1 MGSSTTSRTGTLVA
15 ARDLVMS
22 VVRNVGLLTGASA
35 VRQAISLAAAPV
47 IARLFLP
54 AEFGVAGVFFAFAGV
69 LGVVAC
75 LRLDLAV
82 VVPEGDD
89 EASDVLFTAVVA
101 TALLVAITAVL
112 MASFGGGIARA
123 LGEPD
128 VAILLPYLP
137 LYLGTLGAYQA
148 LEYWATR
155 FERFG
160 RVASADLVRAAG
172 TAGAQVAF
180 GFARLASFGLVL
192 GQVLGQVLG
201 LVMLFAA
208 TARRTSTLT
217 RRRRSW
223 PSVARV
229 VGKYRKFVVFG
240 SSQALVNSVN
250 QGMPAVVLTATFDA
264 SVAGLYLMAQRL
276 VAAPV
281 GLVGRSVRKVIY
293 PRLGR
298 ALHERTL
305 FPLATRATAWLAALA
320 VVPTVLAV
328 WLAPPAFVWLLGEEW
343 RTAGEFSRYLVAW
356 LAVAF
361 VNIPSVSVVPLLEM
375 QRWHAGYEVVYLLF
389 RAAALVAGA
398 RTGDPTV
405 AIALFSGVG
414 VLFNLILIVVPLNRA
429 WVLTHGPRHRHGV
442 TSEVGD

>member
-1 MGSSTTSRTGTLVA
+1 
-15 ARDLVMS
+15 MS
-22 VVRNVGLLTGASA
+22 VVRNVGLLTAASG

-75 LRLDLAV
+75 LRLDLAIM
-82 VVPEGDD
+82 VPEGDD
-89 EASDVLFTAVVA
+89 EASDVLVAAFVA
-101 TALLVAITAVL
+101 TALLVALAAVFVA
-112 MASFGGGIARA
+112 MFGGGIARA

-128 VAILLPYLP
+128 VAVLLPYLP
-137 LYLGTLGAYQA
+137 LYLGALGSYRA
-148 LEYWATR
+148 LEYWAAR

-160 RVASADLVRAAG
+160 RVASAGLFRAAG

-192 GQVLGQVLG
+192 GQVLGEVLG
-201 LVMLFAA
+201 LAMLFAA
-208 TARRTSTLT
+208 TARRASTLP

-223 PSVARV
+223 SSVAGV
-229 VGKYRKFVVFG
+229 VGKYREFVVFG

-276 VAAPV
+276 VSAPV
-281 GLVGRSVRKVIY
+281 GLVGKSVRKVLY

-298 ALHERTL
+298 ALHEGEL
-305 FPLATRATAWLAALA
+305 YPLAARATAGLAALA
-320 VVPTVLAV
+320 VLPTVLAV
-328 WLAPPAFVWLLGEEW
+328 WLAPQAFVWVLGEEW
-343 RTAGEFSRYLVAW
+343 RSAGEFSRYLVVW
-356 LAVAF
+356 LVVAF

-389 RAAALVAGA
+389 RAVALVAGA

-414 VLFNLILIVVPLNRA
+414 VLFNLILIAVPLYRA
-429 WVLTHGPRHRHGV
+429 WALTHRPGHRHGV
-442 TSEVGD
+442 PSDVGD

>member
-1 MGSSTTSRTGTLVA
+1 
-15 ARDLVMS
+15 MS

-75 LRLDLAV
+75 LRLDLAI
-82 VVPEGDD
+82 VVPESDD
-89 EASDVLFTAVVA
+89 EASDVLIAAVVA
-101 TALLVAITAVL
+101 TALLVAVTAVL
-112 MASFGGGIARA
+112 MALFGGGIARA
-123 LGEPD
+123 LGEPE
-128 VAILLPYLP
+128 VAVLLPYLP

-160 RVASADLVRAAG
+160 RVASAGLVRAAG

-192 GQVLGQVLG
+192 GQVLGQVVG
-201 LVMLFAA
+201 LVLLFVS
-208 TARRTSTLT
+208 TARRTSKLT
-217 RRRRSW
+217 KRRRSW

-229 VGKYRKFVVFG
+229 VGKYREFVVFG

-276 VAAPV
+276 VSAPV
-281 GLVGRSVRKVIY
+281 GLVGKSVRKVIY
-293 PRLGR
+293 PRLSR
-298 ALHERTL
+298 ALHEGDL
-305 FPLATRATAWLAALA
+305 FRLAGRATAGLAALA
-320 VVPTVLAV
+320 VVPAILAI
-328 WLAPPAFVWLLGEEW
+328 WLAPAVFVWLLGEEW
-343 RTAGEFSRYLVAW
+343 RTAGAFARYLVAW
-356 LAVAF
+356 LAVGF
-361 VNIPSVSVVPLLEM
+361 VNIPSVSIVPLLDM

-389 RAAALVAGA
+389 RAAALVVGA
-398 RTGDPTV
+398 RTGDPIL

-414 VLFNLILIVVPLNRA
+414 VLFNLVLIAVPLYRA
-429 WVLTHGPRHRHGV
+429 WALTHRPSRRQGV
-442 TSEVGD
+442 TTHVGD